1 MRSPFDLH
9 QNHGHGCLTLAINS
23 VVCAVGA
30 ALGERLIPVPVLGGI
45 IGSAIAGN
53 ICSALM
59 GQGLENAVSC
69 ASEYVYGSTV
79 SMLQAAGEIVGNHL
93 TAVNNIVEMQE
104 IREEIQNRSN
114 EFHSE
119 MRGLL

>member
-53 ICSALM
+53 ICNALM
-59 GQGLENAVSC
+59 GQGLENAVLC

-79 SMLQAAGEIVGNHL
+79 SMLQAAGEIAGNHL
-93 TAVNNIVEMQE
+93 TTANNIME
-104 IREEIQNRSN
+104 IRKRSVEILSLI
-114 EFHSE
+114 HI
-119 MRGLL
+119 